1 MNDGP
6 SELTVKNPLLVPR
19 FAGHISFFRLPIA
32 EDPSGI
38 DIAVC
43 GVPFD
48 GGIGNRNGARL
59 GPRQIRELSV
69 NAVRPYHPISNSS
82 PFERCRFADLG
93 DAPVNPIDL
102 GHSLELIEGYYRR
115 IHEAGALPLSA
126 GGDHLIPLP
135 ILRAIARERPV
146 GLVHFDAHADTF
158 DFFFDERF
166 RYNHGTTFRRA
177 VEEGL
182 IDPRRTIQ
190 IGLRGPRFGPDDLDF
205 SLRSGMRVVTI
216 EEFFELGVARV
227 VAEIRRVVGT
237 GPTYVSIDVDALDA
251 VYVPGTGAPEIGGF
265 GPREAQVMIRG
276 LAGLDLVG
284 ADVVEVSPPLDPA
297 GGTARIAAVLMFE
310 LAEVLAGTR
319 IAASRRTAR

>member
-1 MNDGP
+1 MNDG
-6 SELTVKNPLLVPR
+6 SLLAVKDPLLTPR
-19 FAGHISFFRLPIA
+19 FAGHISFFRLPVTA
-32 EDPSGI
+32 DPAGV

-69 NAVRPYHPISNSS
+69 NAVKPYHPISNSS

-102 GHSLELIEGYYRR
+102 GHSLELIEGFYRQV
-115 IHEAGALPLSA
+115 HEAGATPLSA
-126 GGDHLIPLP
+126 GGDHLVPLP
-135 ILRAIARERPV
+135 ILRVIARDRPV
-146 GLVHFDAHADTF
+146 GLVHLDAHADTF
-158 DFFFDERF
+158 DYFFDERF

-182 IDPRRTIQ
+182 VDPKRTIQ
-190 IGLRGPRFGPDDLDF
+190 IGMRGPRFGPDDLGF

-216 EEFFELGVARV
+216 EEFFELGLARV
-227 VAEIRRVVGT
+227 IDEIRRVTGD

-265 GPREAQVMIRG
+265 GPREAIAMIRG

-284 ADVVEVSPPLDPA
+284 ADVVEVSPPLDPG

-310 LAEVLAGTR
+310 LAEVMADSRLA
-319 IAASRRTAR
+319 RRAPGR